1 MMTKLNEVGF
11 QTIQTYAEGHC
22 HFFAPWQFLVA
33 FKNIH
38 TSVNWF
44 RNEAEVELQLH
55 QRVHRTKLGKP
66 MLQYFDG
73 HIMRDYQIPHKVI
86 TTNKCRSTAK
96 DNGLKCSASKT
107 TTTKSFGG
115 FISPHATGS
124 IQHTIPFFLSH
135 NALHV
140 HGLLDHVVSIDWRSK
155 SYKSINGMISLVR
168 FDSSVQLHSSFSNPM
183 HILEEVWMMALLVIY
198 IYSCK

>member
-11 QTIQTYAEGHC
+11 QTIHTYAEGHC

-38 TSVNWF
+38 TSVNWIQ
-44 RNEAEVELQLH
+44 NEAEVELQLH
-55 QRVHRTKLGKP
+55 QRLHRAKSGKP

-73 HIMRDYQIPHKVI
+73 HIMRDYQVPHKVI
-86 TTNKCRSTAK
+86 TTNNCRSTVE

-107 TTTKSFGG
+107 TTTALGG
-115 FISPHATGS
+115 FISPLTDRMGIVAGNGDATGS
-124 IQHTIPFFLSH
+124 IQHTIPFFQSH

-140 HGLLDHVVSIDWRSK
+140 NGWLDHVVSID
-155 SYKSINGMISLVR
+155 
-168 FDSSVQLHSSFSNPM
+168 
-183 HILEEVWMMALLVIY
+183 
-198 IYSCK
+198 